1 MFAKV
6 QDFAGNHDAA
16 ELVQAV
22 KLRENFVLFQ
32 HKGKPVAVESPRKAL
47 LRHWRDIFQRS

>member
-1 MFAKV
+1 MFAKAP
-6 QDFAGNHDAA
+6 DFAGNQDAS

-32 HKGKPVAVESPRKAL
+32 HTGKPTAVELTPNVL

>member
-1 MFAKV
+1 MFVKV
-6 QDFAGNHDAA
+6 QGFAGNQDAA

-32 HKGKPVAVESPRKAL
+32 HKGKPVAVESLRKAL
-47 LRHWRDIFQRS
+47 LSHWRDIFQRS